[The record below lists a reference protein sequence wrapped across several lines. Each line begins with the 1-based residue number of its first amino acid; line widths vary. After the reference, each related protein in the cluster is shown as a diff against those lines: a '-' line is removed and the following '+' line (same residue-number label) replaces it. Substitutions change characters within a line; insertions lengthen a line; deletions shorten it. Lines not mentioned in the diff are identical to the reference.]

1 MRYLPLLA
9 VTSIAALAAAGAMP
23 SGVFPNVGQGRR
35 QHHA

>member
-23 SGVFPNVGQGRR
+23 SGSPNIGQGRR